1 MAVEEPKYTALVS
14 DGACELRRYAPVIV
28 AEVRVTGEMQAAT
41 NAGFRLLA
49 GYIFGGNDAR
59 KSVAMTAPVTLAAS
73 TGTKIAMTA
82 PVTLAGREGDWIVQ
96 FTMPRQWSL
105 ETLPVPND
113 PRVRLRPVPEML
125 MAVLKFSGLT
135 SPPRVARKSA
145 ELAAWAA
152 ERDLEIS
159 GTPSLARYDP
169 PWTPWFMRRNEVM
182 VQVKG

>member
-1 MAVEEPKYTALVS
+1 
-14 DGACELRRYAPVIV
+14 
-28 AEVRVTGEMQAAT
+28 
-41 NAGFRLLA
+41 
-49 GYIFGGNDAR
+49 
-59 KSVAMTAPVTLAAS
+59 
-73 TGTKIAMTA
+73 MTA

-152 ERDLEIS
+152 ERGLEIS